1 MTRPRR
7 APPKPIAP
15 PPATGAGPQLRTV
28 ELIISW
34 LLRVG
39 VWSSIA
45 LIVAGLALLVVKDH
59 AALVPERPGGLE
71 GLLHQGPP
79 GEPQPRTLYP
89 DVLASVRRG
98 EPYGVITLGLLVLLL
113 TPVLRVAVT
122 IVAFLLERDWLYTAI
137 TAAVLCLLLAGIAL
151 GKAGG

>member
-1 MTRPRR
+1 VTTRPRR
-7 APPKPIAP
+7 APPKSIAP
-15 PPATGAGPQLRTV
+15 PPGAGAQERTV

-45 LIVAGLALLVVKDH
+45 LVVAGLVMLVVKDH
-59 AALVPERPGGLE
+59 AALLHERPGGLE
-71 GLLHQGPP
+71 ALLHQGPP
-79 GEPQPRTLYP
+79 GEPQPLTLYP

-113 TPVLRVAVT
+113 TPVLRVAVSV
-122 IVAFLLERDWLYTAI
+122 VAFLLERDWLYTAI
-137 TAAVLCLLLAGIAL
+137 TAAVLCLLLAGLAL